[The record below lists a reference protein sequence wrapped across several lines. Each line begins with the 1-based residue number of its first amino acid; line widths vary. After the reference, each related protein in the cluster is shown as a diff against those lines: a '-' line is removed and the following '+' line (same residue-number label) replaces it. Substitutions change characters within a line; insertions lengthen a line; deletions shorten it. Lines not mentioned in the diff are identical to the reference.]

1 MSSPLRKKVRK
12 KKKKKQDNNNE
23 IVPQRHE
30 REGNLNYYS
39 EEIAKNII
47 EKIISLAL
55 SKNFTQN
62 VEKNFDKFC
71 INIITKKINN
81 LVEMVHI
88 NRDKDDFD
96 IDNIEIQNYISYYE
110 TDANIKRYKNNKHNK
125 AKRNRKINAEDNLME
140 IANIPKDYK
149 TYMTVYNKT
158 IEDCLNNSTTTP
170 KNKFLKK
177 NKFYQYNID
186 IKQHNFWGDIPQ
198 PTNINIDRTT
208 SNFNNYIPKK
218 EDKNKESRRASKVKT
233 KSTNKS
239 LNKKNSYYYKYL
251 RHFSSNNAK
260 NNSVSSKRG
269 EAIEEENTT
278 KKKRVVM
285 INLPS
290 YPIEN
295 LEVRKESDEILNL
308 RKETLELI
316 YQREKELQELKK
328 NKMKARN
335 EFDKDKKKKKGK
347 YTYDNEGKLILI
359 NEIKPE
365 NLLKEFWPVMSKQK
379 DIKPGKTL
387 EAARKEKLKMENNA
401 KKNIQYNE
409 EDRPYRLYLLKS
421 RVNES
426 FYDININKDNDKEK
440 DNSNDNNS
448 NQKEIRKKNNYDL
461 FGDYYIEP
469 SGSNFQIMNPSIGV
483 KIQEKLKTKSGGTN
497 FYEQFHKYSINEF
510 NKTLQDTIEWT
521 KYRLKE
527 RQNEGFMVS
536 TNQGVNLKKMISIK
550 EEKEVDGLNTVD
562 TKKSIH
568 NYKKINKIKNMQNFQ
583 KTFTSGFH
591 KNASMLKSKSE
602 IYSSN
607 EKFPQL
613 KQILLHE
620 DQNEKVLK
628 MKMEQKKVKEFENI
642 LGNRKQS
649 AVGRNKKNK
658 SMIEGEN
665 MDKKD
670 YLDVDNFNKK
680 IMMGIAVPERS
691 NNRKI
696 VLPKISW
703 RNNNENN
710 FNKTMTQFHRTRT
723 KKTIIDENSIS
734 KNNEKSKKKKMKRVN
749 SVKEIE

>member
-448 NQKEIRKKNNYDL
+448 KQKDIRKKNNYDL

-591 KNASMLKSKSE
+591 KNTSMLKSKSE

>member
-12 KKKKKQDNNNE
+12 KKKKKQDNNE

-39 EEIAKNII
+39 EEIAKTII

-62 VEKNFDKFC
+62 VENNFDKFC
-71 INIITKKINN
+71 MNIITKKINN
-81 LVEMVHI
+81 LVEMIHI

-96 IDNIEIQNYISYYE
+96 IDNINIQNYIKYYE
-110 TDANIKRYKNNKHNK
+110 TDANIKRYKNNIHNK
-125 AKRNRKINAEDNLME
+125 AKKNKKINAEDELME

-149 TYMTVYNKT
+149 TYMTIYNKT

-170 KNKFLKK
+170 KNKYLKK
-177 NKFYQYNID
+177 NKFFQYNID
-186 IKQHNFWGDIPQ
+186 IKQYNFWGDIPQ

-218 EDKNKESRRASKVKT
+218 EEKNKESRRASKVRT
-233 KSTNKS
+233 KSQNKS
-239 LNKKNSYYYKYL
+239 FHKKNSYYYKYL

-260 NNSVSSKRG
+260 NNSITSKRKDN
-269 EAIEEENTT
+269 IEEENTT
-278 KKKRVVM
+278 KKKRFIMVNM
-285 INLPS
+285 PS

-308 RKETLELI
+308 RKETIELI
-316 YQREKELQELKK
+316 NQKEKELQELKK
-328 NKMKARN
+328 NKLKIRN
-335 EFDKDKKKKKGK
+335 ELDKEKKKKKGK

-365 NLLKEFWPVMSKQK
+365 NLLKEFWPVMTKQK

-387 EAARKEKLKMENNA
+387 EAARKEKLKMENIA

-421 RVNES
+421 RINES

-440 DNSNDNNS
+440 ENSSDNN
-448 NQKEIRKKNNYDL
+448 NQKEVRKKNNNFDL
-461 FGDYYIEP
+461 FNDYYIEP
-469 SGSNFQIMNPSIGV
+469 SGSNFQIMNPAVGV
-483 KIQEKLKTKSGGTN
+483 KIQEKSKTKSGGTN

-527 RQNEGFMVS
+527 RQNEGFMIS
-536 TNQGVNLKKMISIK
+536 TNQGANLKKMISIK
-550 EEKEVDGLNTVD
+550 EEEEINGLNTVE
-562 TKKSIH
+562 TKNSIN
-568 NYKKINKIKNMQNFQ
+568 NYKKINKIKNLQNIQNFQ
-583 KTFTSGFH
+583 KTFTNGFH
-591 KNASMLKSKSE
+591 KNKSMLKSKSE

-607 EKFPQL
+607 EKFPKL
-613 KQILLHE
+613 KKILLHE
-620 DQNEKVLK
+620 DQNEKYL
-628 MKMEQKKVKEFENI
+628 MIKMEQKNIKEFENI

-649 AVGRNKKNK
+649 SIGKNKKNK
-658 SMIEGEN
+658 SMIEGQK
-665 MDKKD
+665 MDNKD

-734 KNNEKSKKKKMKRVN
+734 KNNEKSKKKK
-749 SVKEIE
+749 

>member
-448 NQKEIRKKNNYDL
+448 KQKDIRKKNNYDL

-527 RQNEGFMVS
+527 RQNEGFIIS
-536 TNQGVNLKKMISIK
+536 TNPLPNLKKMISIK
-550 EEKEVDGLNTVD
+550 EEKELNTNESKD
-562 TKKSIH
+562 NNKSNKYNIINNKK
-568 NYKKINKIKNMQNFQ
+568 NFQ

-591 KNASMLKSKSE
+591 KNKSLINSRSE
-602 IYSSN
+602 IFSSN
-607 EKFPQL
+607 EKFPKL

-620 DQNEKVLK
+620 ESNEQLMKI
-628 MKMEQKKVKEFENI
+628 KMEKKNIKEFENI
-642 LGNRKQS
+642 LGNKKQS
-649 AVGRNKKNK
+649 STGRNNK
-658 SMIEGEN
+658 SMIEIN
-665 MDKKD
+665 NNYNKN
-670 YLDVDNFNKK
+670 YFDVDNFNKK
-680 IMMGIAVPERS
+680 IIMGIAVPERT

-696 VLPKISW
+696 VLPKISM
-703 RNNNENN
+703 RNN
-710 FNKTMTQFHRTRT
+710 FNNTMTQFHRTRI
-723 KKTIIDENSIS
+723 KKGNIDDFSEN
-734 KNNEKSKKKKMKRVN
+734 KNKDEKHKRKKINRVN
-749 SVKEIE
+749 SVNAIE